1 MPLAALPPFPIV
13 TNRCVA
19 FTLTCL
25 VESATSLKTNSFSFK
40 WQRSPPS
47 PSQQPTQALAS
58 ATTELDRE
66 AGRASYA
73 NIAWVGG
80 SPEQTVQQ
88 CEGSHKPCPHKPVA
102 KQPPQGGGR
111 GRRGH
116 EFNNCCLI
124 WALTVWM
131 RVSRRTSQQERE
143 SVWGCGVQSLCFCVC
158 LWVCVLQSETERER
172 EREREAVAVSVG
184 GGETRQPVQQR
195 FKVNGTSCA
204 APLPLFWIIPL
215 AGTHPLDYPG
225 ASSSSC
231 LWREHLCVVC
241 VRECVDCVCVCQ
253 DKQT

>member
-13 TNRCVA
+13 TNMCVA

-158 LWVCVLQSETERER
+158 LWVCVLQS
-172 EREREAVAVSVG
+172 
-184 GGETRQPVQQR
+184 
-195 FKVNGTSCA
+195 
-204 APLPLFWIIPL
+204 
-215 AGTHPLDYPG
+215 
-225 ASSSSC
+225 
-231 LWREHLCVVC
+231 
-241 VRECVDCVCVCQ
+241 
-253 DKQT
+253 